1 MIATLNE
8 ISLEDMVH
16 ILTEPKNALI
26 KQYQQLFSM
35 DGVILDFEE
44 DALKEIAK
52 KAIDRKTGARGL
64 RSILEEIM
72 LDIMF
77 DLPDYKGKTITI
89 TKEVVL
95 DDKLPN
101 IA

>member
-1 MIATLNE
+1 
-8 ISLEDMVH
+8 
-16 ILTEPKNALI
+16 
-26 KQYQQLFSM
+26 M

>member
-1 MIATLNE
+1 
-8 ISLEDMVH
+8 
-16 ILTEPKNALI
+16 
-26 KQYQQLFSM
+26 
-35 DGVILDFEE
+35 
-44 DALKEIAK
+44 
-52 KAIDRKTGARGL
+52 
-64 RSILEEIM
+64 M